1 MTTVFPSPKESTT
14 PLVNSFDDSFGD
26 VEGRHI
32 MKGERTENRGADR
45 YLSVEEIRGRQSA
58 TKTLCGVRGRTR

>member
-1 MTTVFPSPKESTT
+1 MTIVFPSPKESTT

-32 MKGERTENRGADR
+32 MKGERTENRGAKSETASAVKKGGAPTR
-45 YLSVEEIRGRQSA
+45 QVSISGRD
-58 TKTLCGVRGRTR
+58 